1 VNVTR
6 LVVGVPAFHRT
17 GTLPETI
24 SAIQAGLS
32 KYFPQHTAS
41 IVVCS
46 SGDRHAA
53 EENVI
58 WLTKLQPS
66 LRHILEKSEELD
78 AAALA
83 VIEPDPRPNTAEAI
97 DNLFRPILH
106 ARYDLAAA
114 SYLEPRDEGAIT
126 KLILYPLTRALYG
139 ASVRFPAAGEFGLS
153 AQLVRRLIDQIPWEG
168 GASRP
173 SVNLRIATSAI
184 ADDFRVCESFMGA
197 KPASSWGSHGVD
209 LNEVLTTAAGT
220 VFDLMGEFER
230 VWRRSQPT
238 PAPEFFGYPS
248 EARVQVLDRSP
259 IPSPDL
265 RKQCSNLREV
275 WQRFLRSETLRR
287 IMELDPEAG
296 FADGLWTQIVF
307 EFACAWRSQPLP
319 RGLILDTLKP
329 LYLAKLSS
337 DMAETADAEPEAVEE
352 RIERLCRMFET
363 LKPYLVAR
371 WTGEPASDM
380 TQESTQLEVRPNG

>member
-17 GTLPETI
+17 GALPETI
-24 SAIQAGLS
+24 GAIQAGLS
-32 KYFPQHTAS
+32 KYFPQHSAS

-66 LRHILEKSEELD
+66 LRHLLEKSEELD
-78 AAALA
+78 ATALA
-83 VIEPDPRPNTAEAI
+83 VIEPYPRPDTAEAI

-106 ARYDLAAA
+106 ARYDLVAA
-114 SYLEPRDEGAIT
+114 SYMEPRDDGAIT

-139 ASVRFPAAGEFGLS
+139 SSVRFPAAGEFGLS
-153 AQLVRRLIDQIPWEG
+153 ARLVRRLIDRLPWESG
-168 GASRP
+168 GSGP
-173 SVNLRIATSAI
+173 NVNLRIATTAI
-184 ADDFRVCESFMGA
+184 AGGFRVCESFMGA
-197 KPASSWGSHGVD
+197 KPASSWRSPGVD
-209 LNEVLTTAAGT
+209 LNAVLTTAAGT
-220 VFDLMGEFER
+220 VFDLMGEFEK
-230 VWRRSQPT
+230 VWRQSQPA
-238 PAPEFFGYPS
+238 PAPEFFGHPS
-248 EARVQVLDRSP
+248 EPRVQVPDRPP
-259 IPSPDL
+259 IPFPDL
-265 RKQCSNLREV
+265 RKQRRDLREV
-275 WQRFLRSETLRR
+275 WQRFLRPETLRR

-307 EFACAWRSQPLP
+307 EFACVWRSQPLP

-329 LYLAKLSS
+329 LYLAKLASYL
-337 DMAETADAEPEAVEE
+337 AETANSEPEAVEE
-352 RIERLCRMFET
+352 RIERLCRMFEA

-380 TQESTQLEVRPNG
+380 TQESTQVEVRPHG